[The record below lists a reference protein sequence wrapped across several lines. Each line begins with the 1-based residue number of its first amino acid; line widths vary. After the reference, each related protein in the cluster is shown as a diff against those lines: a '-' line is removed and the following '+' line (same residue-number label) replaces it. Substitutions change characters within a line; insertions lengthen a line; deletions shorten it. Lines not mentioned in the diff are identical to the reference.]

1 MRHRVDLRCTKI
13 PIKSDLDG
21 FRVRSASLS
30 TTQITT
36 MPQIP
41 LIKIATVEGYKVYGG
56 VWVILL
62 ILAFVSGIYTYTF
75 PTTSCVPLNSPHNV
89 SETID
94 LLSYEWAEEEKS
106 VRNARIVVE
115 SKLLPVIFGMA
126 AFVAFLPEFILFWLW
141 LTWNAVE
148 YWEFCFLRFLAAV
161 LNLLM
166 PIIIAI
172 SLAQHFK
179 FADFPTELLLPVAAN
194 ITYLLKSGVQEYE
207 CILNANKINNSAI
220 FYVISIQ
227 SVYGLWCLFLAFS
240 AYMLMRVI
248 DVPRSRRSIVAR
260 FLHWITNLD
269 LAVQGGS
276 CNLTSDRPISAALPG
291 SHIMERVPPYFL
303 PRLLFRYASSEMHLS
318 SLLNRSAGET
328 TTPGPSERRSQLIM
342 AEHRI
347 EYQLGNGDTAV
358 ALAGFADDLSPGRLK
373 ASKTIRGS
381 PKVQWLTWG
390 PGLGVQKTRSECK
403 GRTYHSDIDYRNTKH
418 PEKDNLVMVVAGPH
432 ENVPMDVTA
441 MANRGSTIVA
451 EHQWN
456 LPNLESVL
464 DRSSFSYPQPCL
476 EVELQAD
483 LLSSLLFLHLHLK
496 LCSTPTGSISP
507 SHGGKE
513 VLGDY
518 AWNRSTRGR
527 PAPGRPN
534 GTRLCVYTFH
544 QDKTTSHST
553 TIYQIMSQRRCL
565 WFSWIEAGLIELLGN
580 MTMTIQNSSM

>member
-1 MRHRVDLRCTKI
+1 
-13 PIKSDLDG
+13 
-21 FRVRSASLS
+21 
-30 TTQITT
+30 

-269 LAVQGGS
+269 LVWLQVDLDDLVHA
-276 CNLTSDRPISAALPG
+276 
-291 SHIMERVPPYFL
+291 MERRAY
-303 PRLLFRYASSEMHLS
+303 
-318 SLLNRSAGET
+318 
-328 TTPGPSERRSQLIM
+328 
-342 AEHRI
+342 
-347 EYQLGNGDTAV
+347 
-358 ALAGFADDLSPGRLK
+358 
-373 ASKTIRGS
+373 TI
-381 PKVQWLTWG
+381 
-390 PGLGVQKTRSECK
+390 C
-403 GRTYHSDIDYRNTKH
+403 
-418 PEKDNLVMVVAGPH
+418 
-432 ENVPMDVTA
+432 
-441 MANRGSTIVA
+441 
-451 EHQWN
+451 
-456 LPNLESVL
+456 
-464 DRSSFSYPQPCL
+464 
-476 EVELQAD
+476 
-483 LLSSLLFLHLHLK
+483 
-496 LCSTPTGSISP
+496 
-507 SHGGKE
+507 
-513 VLGDY
+513 
-518 AWNRSTRGR
+518 
-527 PAPGRPN
+527 
-534 GTRLCVYTFH
+534 
-544 QDKTTSHST
+544 
-553 TIYQIMSQRRCL
+553 
-565 WFSWIEAGLIELLGN
+565 
-580 MTMTIQNSSM
+580 

>member
-381 PKVQWLTWG
+381 PKVILTVAFPSETYYKKQLHFHRESSHG
-390 PGLGVQKTRSECK
+390 PGSLGGLALASKKLGLNAEHITATSTIATQNTRKRITWLWWWRGHMRTCQWMSRLWRIEAARLSPNTNGTCQIWNLFWIAARSHTRSRASK
-403 GRTYHSDIDYRNTKH
+403 
-418 PEKDNLVMVVAGPH
+418 
-432 ENVPMDVTA
+432 
-441 MANRGSTIVA
+441 
-451 EHQWN
+451 
-456 LPNLESVL
+456 
-464 DRSSFSYPQPCL
+464 
-476 EVELQAD
+476 
-483 LLSSLLFLHLHLK
+483 
-496 LCSTPTGSISP
+496 
-507 SHGGKE
+507 
-513 VLGDY
+513 
-518 AWNRSTRGR
+518 
-527 PAPGRPN
+527 
-534 GTRLCVYTFH
+534 
-544 QDKTTSHST
+544 
-553 TIYQIMSQRRCL
+553 
-565 WFSWIEAGLIELLGN
+565 
-580 MTMTIQNSSM
+580 